1 VKKLAQLREK
11 IAFAL
16 LMVYLAPM
24 AYADQQLQLN
34 NIGGTSGAGS
44 ADLNTWF
51 TKITGYFQSGVNLL
65 LIAFAAGGIWLT
77 GTSIHKIY
85 AANKDQRESP
95 KTAIIGIIVGPL
107 MTMVAIVV
115 GVLRNSATPT

>member
-1 VKKLAQLREK
+1 MKKLAQLREK

-16 LMVYLAPM
+16 LMVYLAPL

-34 NIGGTSGAGS
+34 NIGSTSGAGS

-51 TKITGYFQSGVNLL
+51 NKITGYFQSGVNLL
-65 LIAFAAGGIWLT
+65 LIAFAAFGIWLT
-77 GTSIHKIY
+77 GSSIHKIY

-95 KTAIIGIIVGPL
+95 KTAVIGIIVGPL
-107 MTMVAIVV
+107 LTMVAVVV